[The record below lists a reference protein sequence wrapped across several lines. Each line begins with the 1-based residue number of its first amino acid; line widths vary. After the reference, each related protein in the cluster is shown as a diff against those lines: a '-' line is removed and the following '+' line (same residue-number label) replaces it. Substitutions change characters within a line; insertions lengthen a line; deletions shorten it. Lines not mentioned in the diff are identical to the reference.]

1 MHFADTFIAK
11 PTEQQ
16 LMKELYT
23 TVATKWQSIGTFLQ
37 ITSEELNIIQ
47 DRHRGDPQ
55 KCLMAMLSVWLH
67 QTNPAPG
74 WPEIVAAVNF
84 IGRSDVAQKIREK
97 YCKWLILGDTTH
109 WERGYSVEHV
119 VSKHEYNVSLII
131 L

>member
-1 MHFADTFIAK
+1 MHFAGIRK
-11 PTEQQ
+11 STEQQ

-23 TVATKWQSIGTFLQ
+23 TVAAKWQSIGIFLQ
-37 ITSEELNIIQ
+37 ITSEELNIIE

-55 KCLMAMLSVWLH
+55 KCLMAMLTGWLH
-67 QTNPAPG
+67 RTNPPSE
-74 WPEIVAAVNF
+74 WYEIVAAVEF

-97 YCKWLILGDTTH
+97 YCKWLILGDTIH